1 MRHMLKVVVVVVAAF
16 AVSACAVNEARRQ
29 HERQALTRRIVDD
42 AIAYNEAYSGAIS
55 GQILLNILRAYNRQP
70 RQYMSM
76 SGFSNSDAD
85 SRNSSLNVSGLP
97 LGRLGEEWGQGAFGL
112 SNGTRLE
119 PEYRVEPFGDDDFS
133 KIALAPTSARV
144 FDHYWN
150 AGWNRDMLLFLLV
163 ERMEIVRG
171 GERTVFDNT
180 PGTIAANCAEQGY
193 DIGGCAFVRAARE
206 LAMRTNRPASSQPPA
221 APGAC
226 APIAVYDRDYV
237 STESAAACGVR
248 IVVGADEYRLSL
260 RSLDAM
266 VYYVGELMRRD
277 EAHPPS
283 EDAFL
288 EARLSVRA
296 AGSRDQLTPI
306 FRIVEAD
313 DRSERDYAATVTFAG
328 RRYSAGAPA
337 NEFCFR
343 PGEPDACRGLRG
355 DRSSSVLEF
364 LVGILAYNQSDAA
377 VRAPQNTIVR

>member
-1 MRHMLKVVVVVVAAF
+1 
-16 AVSACAVNEARRQ
+16 
-29 HERQALTRRIVDD
+29 LTRRIVDD

-76 SGFSNSDAD
+76 SGFANSDAD
-85 SRNSSLNVSGLP
+85 SRNTSLNVSGLP

-112 SNGTRLE
+112 SNSARLE
-119 PEYRVEPFGDDDFS
+119 PKYRVEPFGDEDFS
-133 KIALAPTSARV
+133 KIALTPTSAGV
-144 FDHYWN
+144 FSHYWN
-150 AGWNRDMLLFLLV
+150 AGWNRDLLLFLLV
-163 ERMEIVRG
+163 ERIEVVRG
-171 GERTVFDNT
+171 GERAVFENT
-180 PGTIAANCAEQGY
+180 PGTIAANCAAPGY
-193 DIGGCAFVRAARE
+193 DFGGCAFVRVARE
-206 LAMRTNRPASSQPPA
+206 LGMRTNRPATPPPPE
-221 APGAC
+221 PGGC
-226 APIAVYDRDYV
+226 TPIAVYDRDYASV
-237 STESAAACGVR
+237 ENAAPCAVR
-248 IVVGADEYRLSL
+248 IVVGADEYRLTL

-277 EAHPPS
+277 EANPPS
-283 EDAFL
+283 ESAFL

-296 AGSRDQLTPI
+296 AGSREEQTPL

-313 DRSERDYAATVTFAG
+313 ERSVRDYAATVSFAG

-377 VRAPQNTIVR
+377 IRAPQNTIVR